1 MIFNENVKK
10 KQNRQKNQTCEK
22 WNQVGLILLQ
32 TIAAAAAAAFIQLN
46 F

>member
-1 MIFNENVKK
+1 MIFNENIKK
-10 KQNRQKNQTCEK
+10 KKKNRQKNQTCEN

-32 TIAAAAAAAFIQLN
+32 TIAAAAAFIQLN